1 MYENF
6 PLLDQ
11 FDHPGPFRLV
21 GLTAYD
27 LKKEPETQQLELLNN
42 DRTRRLET
50 TLDELSARFGD
61 NVVRRARDLGQATVM
76 NDAPNRDS
84 LSED

>member
-1 MYENF
+1 
-6 PLLDQ
+6 
-11 FDHPGPFRLV
+11 V

-27 LKKEPETQQLELLNN
+27 LRKRAETTQLDLLSD
-42 DRTRRLET
+42 DRERRLET
-50 TLDELSARFGD
+50 TLDELTERFGD
-61 NVVRRARDLGQATVM
+61 NVIRRARDLGSATVM